1 MEGPLLPSLANS
13 QPQSLC
19 GSPES
24 EGPLAA
30 VPRPQVPSALLA
42 LGAVFAGLGRARQ
55 AVLEAST
62 PPGRAF
68 PSFPSELESLGFR
81 LAPLGLSQGLLYPP
95 PLPPPPLLSSST
107 PTPER
112 DPAPRLQPCFLS
124 A

>member
-62 PPGRAF
+62 PPGQAF
-68 PSFPSELESLGFR
+68 PSFPLLPLRVGKPGF
-81 LAPLGLSQGLLYPP
+81 PP
-95 PLPPPPLLSSST
+95 GSPGAVAGPPASSSSSSSSLLSSST
-107 PTPER
+107 PAPER
-112 DPAPRLQPCFLS
+112 DPAPRL
-124 A
+124 